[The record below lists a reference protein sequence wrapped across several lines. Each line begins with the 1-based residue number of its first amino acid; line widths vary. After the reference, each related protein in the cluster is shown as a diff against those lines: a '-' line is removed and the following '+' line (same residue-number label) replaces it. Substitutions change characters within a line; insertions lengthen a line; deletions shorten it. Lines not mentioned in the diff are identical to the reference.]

1 MILKKTKLNEK
12 DYDKALKIWER
23 SVIETD
29 DFLKDEDR
37 IALEHE
43 IPTYFKYVEGY
54 LWWNDIEVI
63 GFSGTND
70 QNLEM
75 LFIDPQYFNKG
86 YGTQIVQTLIKDK
99 KIQYV
104 DVNKD
109 NENAIQFYKKNGFI
123 KYDESEQ
130 DGQGRD
136 YPILHLKLSN

>member
-109 NENAIQFYKKNGFI
+109 NENAVQFYKKNGFI
-123 KYDESEQ
+123 KYDESE
-130 DGQGRD
+130 
-136 YPILHLKLSN
+136 

>member
-12 DYDKALKIWER
+12 DYDKALEIWER
-23 SVIETD
+23 SVIETH